1 MVDAPRCGDPCL
13 RRCSPPSQL
22 LACCWQQAG
31 PGASFHAC
39 TGWAGAARAASTGPP
54 SSAMHAPCR
63 KRGGE
68 DAATA
73 QAKRPLSADRW
84 QQPALTEQQAAAAAA
99 AAHQAQQAQQFGLT
113 GALWG

>member
-1 MVDAPRCGDPCL
+1 
-13 RRCSPPSQL
+13 
-22 LACCWQQAG
+22 
-31 PGASFHAC
+31 
-39 TGWAGAARAASTGPP
+39 
-54 SSAMHAPCR
+54 MHAPCR